1 MRNLTPKT
9 YEEIRFDKYIYY
21 ADTSQPSRKNGRE
34 VIHQNIIKIKSRF
47 LDYQNNKHRL
57 ENIGNSPIAKNDD
70 VNSLYQK
77 MYNLYGNINLKKS
90 IREISGMKCPYCG
103 IQGLPP
109 NNIDHFIPRGDYPE
123 FSVHPENLIAVC
135 NICNVTYK
143 KEIFLISGV
152 RQFMNPYFDQF
163 ISLNFLLCN
172 IRVVGVYPEINF
184 SIDPELQSTHQY
196 EYQIISNHFQNL
208 NLYDRFKDNVMDIFI
223 KFKRQYFE
231 NKQPMTVS
239 KIELINDIEKR
250 IRGLDEE
257 EINNNNHE
265 KKFWESLK
273 QCNALLN
280 LIVDQQL
287 PFN

>member
-9 YEEIRFDKYIYY
+9 YDEIRFNKYIYY
-21 ADTSQPSRKNGRE
+21 ANTSPPYPKNGRE
-34 VIHQNIIKIKSRF
+34 IIHQNIIQIKSRF
-47 LDYQNNKHRL
+47 VNYQDNKHQL
-57 ENIGNSPIAKNDD
+57 ENVGNSPINKSDD
-70 VNSLYQK
+70 DNSLYKK
-77 MYNLYGNINLKKS
+77 MYKLYGNKTLKES
-90 IREISGMKCPYCG
+90 IRKISGMKCPYCG

-135 NICNVTYK
+135 YICNVIYK
-143 KEIFLISGV
+143 RDIFLVSGV

-163 ISLNFLLCN
+163 ISLDFLVCN
-172 IRVVGVYPEINF
+172 ISVDRVYPKIEFI
-184 SIDPELQSTHQY
+184 IDPALQSTNQY
-196 EYQIISNHFQNL
+196 GYQIISNHFKNL
-208 NLYDRFKDNVMDIFI
+208 NLYERFKNNVIEIFTN
-223 KFKRQYFE
+223 FKRQYFE

-257 EINNNNHE
+257 GINNNNHE

-273 QCNALLN
+273 QCNVLLN